1 MNNKYFSMNLTDNLK
16 QTFKNGNTLTK
27 LIYVNVAVFLFVNV
41 LLIIFRLFNI
51 DASGHFD
58 WLAIPSNLSDLV
70 RHCWTPLTYMFLHK
84 EIMHLLFNMLMLYW
98 FGKIFLIYYSEKQ
111 LLSLYIFG
119 GLVAALVYVA
129 AYNIFPY
136 YSPVSDYSL
145 LMGASGSIMAIIVA
159 AAVRA
164 PNVEMNLL
172 LIGRV
177 KLIYIAL
184 VTVLI
189 SFFSV
194 TGNNGGGEMA
204 HLGGAMGG
212 YLFVIIGNK
221 GTDITA
227 FINKIIDFFV
237 NLRRPRP
244 KLKTT
249 KFNTQRMSAEEYN
262 QKKAQDS
269 VEIDRILDKIKTSG
283 YESLTTDEK
292 KRLFEQ
298 KK

>member
-1 MNNKYFSMNLTDNLK
+1 MNLTDNLK

-27 LIYVNVAVFLFVNV
+27 LIYANVAVFLFVNV

-159 AAVRA
+159 AAGRA

-221 GTDITA
+221 GTDITT

-249 KFNTQRMSAEEYN
+249 KFNAQRMSPEEYN

>member
-1 MNNKYFSMNLTDNLK
+1 
-16 QTFKNGNTLTK
+16 
-27 LIYVNVAVFLFVNV
+27 
-41 LLIIFRLFNI
+41 
-51 DASGHFD
+51 
-58 WLAIPSNLSDLV
+58 
-70 RHCWTPLTYMFLHK
+70 
-84 EIMHLLFNMLMLYW
+84 
-98 FGKIFLIYYSEKQ
+98 
-111 LLSLYIFG
+111 
-119 GLVAALVYVA
+119 
-129 AYNIFPY
+129 
-136 YSPVSDYSL
+136 
-145 LMGASGSIMAIIVA
+145 
-159 AAVRA
+159 
-164 PNVEMNLL
+164 
-172 LIGRV
+172 
-177 KLIYIAL
+177 
-184 VTVLI
+184 
-189 SFFSV
+189 
-194 TGNNGGGEMA
+194 MA

-212 YLFVIIGNK
+212 YLFVVFANK

-249 KFNTQRMSAEEYN
+249 KFNPQRMSPEEYN